1 MPYRLVVFDFDG
13 TVADTSAAICEVAN
27 RTLERFGFARMPDT
41 RIRQTLGLELP
52 VIFEQLTEGVADAAK
67 LDAMARAYRD
77 GFDPVG
83 LSGARL
89 FDGVRPALERLRA
102 RGTRTG
108 IATMRGMLS
117 LASLIEALDA
127 GNLFDHLVSGTCVVR
142 GKPDPEML
150 VRHMEHFGVTA
161 RDVLMVGDTVYDVR
175 MGRAV
180 GSDTCAVAYG
190 AHGADRL
197 RAEEPT
203 YLVESSEAL
212 GALL

>member
-83 LSGARL
+83 LPGARL

-108 IATMRGMLS
+108 IATMRGMPS
-117 LASLIEALDA
+117 LASMRA
-127 GNLFDHLVSGTCVVR
+127 TCSTISSR
-142 GKPDPEML
+142 
-150 VRHMEHFGVTA
+150 A
-161 RDVLMVGDTVYDVR
+161 R
-175 MGRAV
+175 A
-180 GSDTCAVAYG
+180 SCAAS
-190 AHGADRL
+190 RIP
-197 RAEEPT
+197 RCSCT
-203 YLVESSEAL
+203 TWSTSE
-212 GALL
+212 